1 MATKIIFDT
10 DPGIDDAMAILFG
23 FHSPELE
30 FVGLT
35 TVFGN
40 TDVETTTLNALRLV
54 ELEGRNIPVARG
66 AARPYVR
73 PQPRMGHR
81 FHHEDGFGGMNL
93 PLPKGRAL
101 DIPAAQFIVEQVMQ
115 NPGEI
120 TLCPVGP
127 LTNLAL
133 ALKLEPRIVQ
143 NVKEVVLMGGA
154 AYCPGNVSYV
164 AEANISNDPHAAN
177 LVFSAGWKLTMV
189 GLDVT
194 TKAVQTADMLNHIFA
209 AGTPATDW
217 LRQMLPHYQ
226 KAHDTNHDMLGSIY
240 THDPSAIAYLIDPSL
255 FVTKRV
261 PVYVE
266 TEGKCA
272 GFTVPDER
280 KQWAESVEVD
290 VCVDVDAPRLLAL
303 LSERLIHNRN

>member
-54 ELEGRNIPVARG
+54 ELEGRNIPVAKG

-93 PLPKGRAL
+93 PLPQGKAL
-101 DIPAAQFIVEQVMQ
+101 DIPAAQFIVEQVMA

-154 AYCPGNVSYV
+154 AYCPGNVSRV

-194 TKAVQTADMLNHIFA
+194 TKSVQTGEMLNHIFS

-217 LRQMLPHYQ
+217 LKAMLPHYQ
-226 KAHDTNHDMLGSIY
+226 NAHHNTEAMQGSIY

-255 FVTKRV
+255 FVTRRV

-280 KQWAESVEVD
+280 GQWAESVPVD
-290 VCVDVDAPRLLAL
+290 ICVDVDSARLLAL
-303 LSERLIHNRN
+303 LSDRLMHNHN